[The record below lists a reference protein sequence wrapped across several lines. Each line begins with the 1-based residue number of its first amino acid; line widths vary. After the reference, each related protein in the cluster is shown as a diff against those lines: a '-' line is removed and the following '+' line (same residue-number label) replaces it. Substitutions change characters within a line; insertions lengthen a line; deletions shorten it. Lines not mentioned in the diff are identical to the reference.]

1 MRADQPKFVEDVDF
15 EPVPVDQYLS
25 DDKVA
30 RLVEAA
36 HTEPGASI
44 IQAALA
50 MLDEERERLER
61 SPTQNDVDIKKN
73 VSYRLGVIH
82 GLKCI
87 ASLPRSAHDA
97 LSE

>member
-1 MRADQPKFVEDVDF
+1 MRTEQPKFVADVDF
-15 EPVPVDQYLS
+15 EPVDVSSYVSADQM
-25 DDKVA
+25 A
-30 RLVEAA
+30 HIQGAA
-36 HTEPGASI
+36 LTEPGASI
-44 IQAALA
+44 IRVALA
-50 MLDEERERLER
+50 MLDEERERHER
-61 SPTQNDVDIKKN
+61 SPMQNNVDIRKN